1 MASMFTLDRDL
12 ELNKIAAYHRDV
24 LSSLRLYFSSSSPT
38 FAAQFAG
45 NTEQEVRETLG
56 SRIGES
62 DIRSTFATLTS
73 LEAHFR
79 IDFEFRCKNKKPK
92 DALTDYFRNVKKN
105 RKEGVRLDED
115 ILEGWKEYTDV
126 KNSLIGDLRG
136 AFNFRHW
143 VAHGRYWTPKLG
155 RKYDFNYVQLMAE
168 AVVASFS
175 LNI

>member
-92 DALTDYFRNVKKN
+92 DALTDYFRNVKKQS
-105 RKEGVRLDED
+105 G
-115 ILEGWKEYTDV
+115 
-126 KNSLIGDLRG
+126 RG
-136 AFNFRHW
+136 AR
-143 VAHGRYWTPKLG
+143 
-155 RKYDFNYVQLMAE
+155 
-168 AVVASFS
+168 FS
-175 LNI
+175 RGHLKAGKNIQI